1 MSWVEL
7 LAFTRR
13 VYILWMLWILI
24 SLVAAAFLLAIFWKA
39 FLGRF
44 FEWLIVDFFFP
55 NSSTISTLGSDVEGL
70 LGSLIFRQSDTP
82 QLKIA
87 RIGTHLQML
96 DEKRWKV
103 NAITNA
109 GVVWLFIALIAIISG
124 ILSVSSWGLNGWG
137 VFWLVVGTA
146 LIVLTFRRM
155 VEAATLKYKLVQ
167 KENAFHALKDSL
179 GSKV

>member
-1 MSWVEL
+1 LSWVEL
-7 LAFTRR
+7 LAFTHR

-44 FEWLIVDFFFP
+44 FEWLIIDFFFP
-55 NSSTISTLGSDVEGL
+55 SSSTISTLGSDIEGL
-70 LGSLIFRQSDTP
+70 LGSLIFRPSDTP

-124 ILSVSSWGLNGWG
+124 ILSVSSWGLNGLG
-137 VFWLVVGTA
+137 VFWSVVGTG

-167 KENAFHALKDSL
+167 EENAFNDLKDSL
-179 GSKV
+179 GSKL